1 MCTEKADLS
10 WDDIDHDFQYF
21 LRGKDQGRYENES
34 NFKESYFPD
43 LSEDEYYDLTNYFN
57 AAVSDFDNLC
67 ERVAEK
73 ITPRSDKDLI
83 VMIAAHYAF
92 CTSME
97 IGSKYLSDEH
107 GFLQRSSLMQDFV
120 KNGYNAEEFLTEK
133 INCFKDLKVSAKILA
148 IMINADRIRQA
159 AGL

>member
-10 WDDIDHDFQYF
+10 WNDIDHDFQYF

-43 LSEDEYYDLTNYFN
+43 LSEEEYYDLTSYFN
-57 AAVSDFDNLC
+57 AAASDFDNLC

-73 ITPRSDKDLI
+73 IAPRSGEDLI
-83 VMIAAHYAF
+83 VMIAAHYAL
-92 CTSME
+92 CTNKE
-97 IGSKYLSDEH
+97 IDSKYWSDEH
-107 GFLQRSSLMQDFV
+107 GFLHRSSLMQDFV

-148 IMINADRIRQA
+148 IMIKADRIRQA